1 MTQLNAPMADTDAA
15 SEPYNESEGA
25 GCTDQDWMDAALALA
40 REASAAG
47 EVPVGAVV
55 VRDGRIIGSGRN
67 QPIGS
72 HDPSAHAEIG
82 ALRDAASNVGN
93 YRLPGATLYAT
104 LEPCAMCAGAA
115 VQARI
120 GRLVFGA
127 PDPRAGAV
135 GSVFSIPDDPRLNHR
150 VTVAPS
156 VGTEPSRALLQA
168 FFRARRGK
176 AITE

>member
-1 MTQLNAPMADTDAA
+1 MADTSAA
-15 SEPYNESEGA
+15 PDSSHGLEGP
-25 GCTDQDWMDAALALA
+25 GFTDQDWMDKALALA
-40 REASAAG
+40 REAAAAG

-55 VRDGRIIGSGRN
+55 VRDGRIIGFGRN

-82 ALRDAASNVGN
+82 ALRDAAANVGN

-104 LEPCAMCAGAA
+104 LEPCAMCAGGA

-120 GRLVFGA
+120 DRLVFGA

-150 VTVAPS
+150 VKVAPS
-156 VGTEPSRALLQA
+156 VGADASRALLRA
-168 FFRARRGK
+168 FFQARRGK
-176 AITE
+176 VIPE

>member
-1 MTQLNAPMADTDAA
+1 MTGTDAA
-15 SEPYNESEGA
+15 PKAGHVGEDA
-25 GCTDQDWMDAALALA
+25 GCTDKDWMNSALALA
-40 REASAAG
+40 REAAASG

-72 HDPSAHAEIG
+72 YDPSAHAEIG
-82 ALRDAASNVGN
+82 ALRDAAANVGN

-104 LEPCAMCAGAA
+104 LEPCAMCAGAV

-120 GRLVFGA
+120 ARLVFA
-127 PDPRAGAV
+127 ASDPRAGAV

-150 VTVAPS
+150 VTVAAS
-156 VGTEPSRALLQA
+156 VGAEASRALLQG
-168 FFRARRGK
+168 FFQARRGK
-176 AITE
+176 AIAE